1 MRAGPLVVV
10 GDTLLDVDLQGT
22 SQRLAPDAPVPVVD
36 LAAER
41 PRPGGAGLAAV
52 QAARLRTSRETVLVT
67 PLADTDDP
75 DALKLLELL
84 EEQGVRVVR
93 LPLSGRTVRKTRLIA
108 HGRPL
113 VRVDRGD
120 GRLHG
125 RTGLPDA
132 AVAAV
137 RGAGAV
143 LVSDYGRGT
152 AAHPVLRA
160 LLEELPGEVPLVW
173 DPHPRGAEPVPR
185 ARLVTPSHEEA
196 RILAATAPTARS
208 GGYAQA
214 ATDAAAL
221 RARWR
226 ATGVSV
232 TMGEHGALLCTG
244 DQPPVLVPA
253 PPVPGRPDTCGAGD
267 CLSAAATGALAE
279 GALLTEAL
287 EQGVHHASVFVA
299 GGPAPRGSDT
309 AEAEPWDLV
318 RRTRLQG
325 GTVVATGGC
334 FDLLHPGHVSLLHQA
349 ARLGDLLVVCLN
361 SDASVR
367 ALKGPGRPVMG
378 QADRARVLSALGCVD
393 AVMVFDEETPTALL
407 ERLRPDLWVKG
418 GDYGPLE
425 LPEASLVRGHGGQ
438 VLLLPYLEGRSTTRL
453 VQRAHS
459 EGGEER

>member
-22 SQRLAPDAPVPVVD
+22 SERLAPNAPVPVVD

-41 PRPGGAGLAAV
+41 PRPGGAGLAAG
-52 QAARLRTSRETVLVT
+52 QAARLASAREVVLVT
-67 PLADTDDP
+67 ALADTDDP
-75 DALKLLELL
+75 DALTLLDLLEG
-84 EEQGVRVVR
+84 QGVRVVR
-93 LPLSGRTVRKTRLIA
+93 LALTGRTVRKTRLMTY
-108 HGRPL
+108 GRPL

-132 AVAAV
+132 AAEAV
-137 RGAGAV
+137 REAGAV
-143 LVSDYGRGT
+143 LVSDYGRGV

-160 LLEELPGEVPLVW
+160 LLEVLPAEAPVVW
-173 DPHPRGAEPVPR
+173 DPHPRGAVPVR
-185 ARLVTPSHEEA
+185 GARLVTPNRQEA
-196 RILAATAPTARS
+196 RVLAATAPTARP

-221 RARWR
+221 RSRWR
-226 ATGVSV
+226 AAGVGV
-232 TMGEHGALLCTG
+232 TLGEHGVLLSTG

-253 PPVPGRPDTCGAGD
+253 PHVPGQPDTCGAGD
-267 CLSAAATGALAE
+267 CFAAAAAVSLAE
-279 GALLTEAL
+279 GALLTEAV
-287 EQGVHHASVFVA
+287 EQGVHHASVFVTGAPA
-299 GGPAPRGSDT
+299 GRRENVPADD
-309 AEAEPWDLV
+309 PWELV
-318 RRTRLQG
+318 RRARLQG

-334 FDLLHPGHVSLLHQA
+334 FDLLHPGHISLLHQA

-378 QADRARVLSALGCVD
+378 QRDRIRVLSALGCVD
-393 AVMVFDEETPTALL
+393 AVMAFDEETPMALL

-418 GDYGPLE
+418 GDYGPME
-425 LPEASLVRGHGGQ
+425 LPEAPLVRRHGGQ
-438 VLLLPYLEGRSTTRL
+438 VLLLPYLEGRSTTHL
-453 VQRAHS
+453 VRRAHAA
-459 EGGEER
+459 GGEHA